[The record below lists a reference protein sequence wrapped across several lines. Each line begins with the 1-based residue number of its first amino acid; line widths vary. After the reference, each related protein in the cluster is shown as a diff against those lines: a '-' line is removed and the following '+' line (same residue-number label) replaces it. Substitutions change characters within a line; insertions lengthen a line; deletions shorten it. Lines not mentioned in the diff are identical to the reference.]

1 MRLTQRNHL
10 ARLAIPLLV
19 ASCAGDQTAAPVPM
33 AHYDVVLTRTL
44 GGAEEGPAMLS
55 DIRGIVVDPQGR
67 VIVLDFATQ
76 QIEMFDSAGT
86 HLRTI
91 GRKGAG
97 PGEMESAN
105 GLLRAAD
112 GALWVNDPGNQ
123 RFTVF
128 DPEGNYQRSIPV
140 NITSYGFRW
149 EAWFDSD
156 GALYEPISVRQ
167 DTTRVERLQRF
178 RDYGAAVD
186 TLPVPCEGIIPRRT
200 REDNF
205 VFEYSRGMTVM
216 PIPFGASPILLF
228 DRKGHAWCGVSS
240 EYTLRRVGLSGSGD
254 TLALKGLRAPLPV
267 TQVDRDSAIARIR
280 EQMAP
285 YQVKDPDWSR
295 IPDLKPVIGG
305 TIVDDSGRVWVNPVV
320 ADAGQVWEIFSA
332 NGIPV
337 AVVHSPVVFTR
348 YRPLVIQGDKV
359 TGVVLDSND
368 VAVVVTGRLQRQA
381 RAS

>member
-1 MRLTQRNHL
+1 MRLTQWSRQAHTALLL
-10 ARLAIPLLV
+10 AVIA
-19 ASCAGDQTAAPVPM
+19 CGDGLGTDRTATEELEIVP
-33 AHYDVVLTRTL
+33 YLTF
-44 GGAEEGPAMLS
+44 GGAEEGPTALT
-55 DIRGIVVDPQGR
+55 DIRSIVVDPQGR
-67 VIVLDFATQ
+67 ILVLDFATQ
-76 QIEMFDSAGT
+76 QIEMFDSGGA

-97 PGEMESAN
+97 PGEMENAN

-167 DTTRVERLQRF
+167 DTTRLDRLQRF
-178 RDYGAAVD
+178 RDNGAAVD
-186 TLPVPCEGIIPRRT
+186 TLTVPCEGLLPRRT

-216 PIPFGASPILLF
+216 PIPFGASPILIF

-240 EYTLRRVGLSGSGD
+240 EYTLRRVGLSGGGD
-254 TLALKGLRAPLPV
+254 TLTLRGSHAPPPV
-267 TQVDRDSAIARIR
+267 TQVDRDSVIARIR
-280 EQMAP
+280 ESMAK
-285 YQVKDPDWSR
+285 YKVKDPDWSR
-295 IPDLKPVIGG
+295 IPALKPVIGR
-305 TIVDDSGRVWVNPVV
+305 TVVDDSGRVWINPAVS
-320 ADAGQVWEIFSA
+320 DSGQVWEVFSET
-332 NGIPV
+332 GIPV
-337 AVVHSPVVFTR
+337 AVVHSQVVFNR
-348 YRPLVIQGDKV
+348 YRPLILQGDKV
-359 TGVVLDSND
+359 TGVALDTND
-368 VAVVVTGRLQRQA
+368 VPVVVTGRLRRKA
-381 RAS
+381 RT